1 MKALNKLLKNKRTL
15 IFIDFEGTQF
25 THEIIAWG
33 AIKVNIDEN
42 GNIIDTYPGFHV
54 YINTDSK
61 IGSVVTKMTG
71 IDKVVL
77 EKHGVDFIEAIAKFV
92 EYVGEELQNVLLL
105 TFGSNDLRMFHD
117 TMLKFNLQENGTA
130 RQICKAMVD
139 FMAFIGQY
147 IRDSQGNN
155 YSLTN
160 YLKIFKIEPC
170 GKSHDPLNDSI
181 DLLNLYKAFINSP
194 EIVANEY
201 LKLISNLKIFPDP
214 IKKTVTKLCNGENVT
229 SEEFK
234 NYVKTFLS

>member
-15 IFIDFEGTQF
+15 VFIDFEGTQF

-33 AIKVNIDEN
+33 AIKVHIDEN

-54 YINTDSK
+54 YIKTDSK
-61 IGSVVTKMTG
+61 IGSVVTKMTS
-71 IDKVVL
+71 IDKALL
-77 EKHGVDFIEAIAKFV
+77 EKNGIDFIEAISKFV
-92 EYVGEELQNVLLL
+92 EYVDEDLQNVWLL

-117 TMLKFNLQENGTA
+117 TMLKFNLQKDETA
-130 RQICKAMVD
+130 VQICKMMVD

-147 IRDSQGNN
+147 IRDSKGNN

-160 YLKIFKIEPC
+160 YLKIFNIEPY

-181 DLLNLYKAFINSP
+181 DLLNLYKAFIHSP

-201 LKLISNLKIFPDP
+201 LKLISNLKILPDP
-214 IKKTVTKLCNGENVT
+214 IKKAIAKLCNGENIT
-229 SEEFK
+229 SEEFQ